1 MKTDEE
7 LMNTPG
13 ALLTK
18 AELEQRRAYIAR
30 EMEAQRNYVPKPED
44 DIDLDNLLEE
54 AEDPPSA
61 LELAR
66 KPLSELVT
74 AEYERIA
81 NSVRWNMRR
90 LDRQGP
96 EDLSLRNL
104 WHEYAY
110 QVQHEESF
118 FYEFYVDQC
127 REFALYEIEKRTHP
141 LLCLLWLAS
150 DGFHKGDVE
159 DPENTY
165 SIEDIVE
172 EVMQYVHRL
181 ADGEPVPEPKYEYDH
196 GGVID

>member
-1 MKTDEE
+1 LKK
-7 LMNTPG
+7 TPG

-18 AELEQRRAYIAR
+18 ADLEQRRAYIAR
-30 EMEAQRNYVPKPED
+30 EMEAQRNYVAKPGD
-44 DIDLDNLLEE
+44 DLDFDKLLEE
-54 AEDPPSA
+54 AKDPPTA

-104 WHEYAY
+104 WQEYAY

-127 REFALYEIEKRTHP
+127 RQFAVVEIEKRSRP

-150 DGFHKGDVE
+150 DGFHKGDVD
-159 DPENTY
+159 DPANTY
-165 SIEDIVE
+165 SIEDIVDE
-172 EVMQYVHRL
+172 AMQYVHRL
-181 ADGEPVPEPKYEYDH
+181 ADQESVPDPEYEYDH